1 VHFVPK
7 ESILWAINI
16 SSKGCITMPQNNYP
30 TSFQCPPEVKVALD
44 AAAAEEMI
52 SASDY
57 VRRALVRSLRADG
70 ALRRTGKA
78 RTAPTEPATA

>member
-1 VHFVPK
+1 MTK
-7 ESILWAINI
+7 
-16 SSKGCITMPQNNYP
+16 NNYP
-30 TSFQCPPEVKVALD
+30 TSFQCPLEVKAALE

-70 ALRRTGKA
+70 ALRRAENA
-78 RTAPTEPATA
+78 RTAASEPTAA

>member
-1 VHFVPK
+1 MTK
-7 ESILWAINI
+7 
-16 SSKGCITMPQNNYP
+16 NNYP
-30 TSFQCPPEVKVALD
+30 TSFQCPPEVRAALE

-78 RTAPTEPATA
+78 RSAPTKLATV